1 MLTWKQN
8 IKIAT
13 ALANQ
18 FANAQRNPTVVATA
32 GNNR

>member
-1 MLTWKQN
+1 MTWKHN

-18 FANAQRNPTVVATA
+18 CANAQRNPIVVAPA
-32 GNNR
+32 GNDR

>member
-18 FANAQRNPTVVATA
+18 CANAQRNQIVVVPA